1 MGRYISKKGINI
13 YSYLEEE
20 FIQLFFMTKD
30 PFSLSAGR
38 ISLKSNEAKKYKQTS
53 WEWCRGQN

>member
-1 MGRYISKKGINI
+1 MGRYISKKEINI

-20 FIQLFFMTKD
+20 FSQLFFMTKD

-53 WEWCRGQN
+53 